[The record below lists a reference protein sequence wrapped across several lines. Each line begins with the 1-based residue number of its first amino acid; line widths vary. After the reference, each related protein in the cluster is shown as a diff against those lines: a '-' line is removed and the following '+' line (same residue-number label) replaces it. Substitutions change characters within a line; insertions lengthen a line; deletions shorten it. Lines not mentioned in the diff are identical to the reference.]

1 MSLYLYCKNTLDDA
15 IVTLPILHMIGKKEC
30 GL

>member
-1 MSLYLYCKNTLDDA
+1 MSLYLYYKNTLDDA
-15 IVTLPILHMIGKKEC
+15 IVTFPILHMIGKKAC

>member
-1 MSLYLYCKNTLDDA
+1 MSLYLYYKNTPDDA
-15 IVTLPILHMIGKKEC
+15 IVTLPILHMMGKEEC